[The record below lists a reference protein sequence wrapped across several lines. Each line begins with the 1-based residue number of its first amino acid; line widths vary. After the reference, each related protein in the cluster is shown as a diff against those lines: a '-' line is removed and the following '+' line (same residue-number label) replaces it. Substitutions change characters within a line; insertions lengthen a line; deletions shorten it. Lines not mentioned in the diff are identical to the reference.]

1 MIKTNANLFLFSLSK
16 LQCLSVLDNKLEEV
30 PVEICHLTKLSEIN
44 FTSNK
49 LSQLPQQLYHCKEL
63 TKLYI
68 ARNKLI
74 NLPEVSI
81 QFTDVIFN
89 FSGSEFCL

>member
-1 MIKTNANLFLFSLSK
+1 MIKTNANPFLFSLSK

-81 QFTDVIFN
+81 QFTDVI
-89 FSGSEFCL
+89 